1 MKEIVL
7 ATRNIDKIREIRAI
21 LSDIDVKILSLL
33 DFDGIPI
40 VVEDGKDLKDNAIK
54 KAKIAYKY
62 TGKIAVADDSGLEV
76 KSLGGLPGVHS
87 ARFAGPKAS
96 YKENNQKLLDVLG
109 DRPLEERAA
118 RFRCMIAVVDS
129 DGEPKI
135 FEGTVNG
142 YIGFEE
148 RGNAGF
154 GYDPLFIVPQYNKT
168 FAELGEDL
176 KNRISH
182 RAKALSKLKEYLKTV
197 IGD

>member
-1 MKEIVL
+1 M

>member
-1 MKEIVL
+1 
-7 ATRNIDKIREIRAI
+7 
-21 LSDIDVKILSLL
+21 
-33 DFDGIPI
+33 
-40 VVEDGKDLKDNAIK
+40 
-54 KAKIAYKY
+54 
-62 TGKIAVADDSGLEV
+62 
-76 KSLGGLPGVHS
+76 VHS